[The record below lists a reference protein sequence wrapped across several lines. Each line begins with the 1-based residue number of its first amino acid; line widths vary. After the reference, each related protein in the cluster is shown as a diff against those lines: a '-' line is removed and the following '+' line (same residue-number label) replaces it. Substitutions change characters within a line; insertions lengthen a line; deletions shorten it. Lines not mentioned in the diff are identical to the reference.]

1 MLTCE
6 PSLGHVGTLSP
17 FVLDNI
23 TDAFWPTP
31 SEELVPHHLVTRVKS
46 VQPVRKLRILAL
58 HGFTQSGKWFEIKM
72 KPIEHHIRTTLPSHL
87 LRQYPD
93 GIEFLYP
100 DGPVVLQDDGGD
112 HCRAWFRRLDTVSR
126 YEELDSSLEYL
137 CAYVREHGPVDGVI
151 GFSQGAAIAMMLA
164 SLCEA
169 SINPGRVGA
178 LRSQG
183 SPIHLA
189 PPQGPLKFV
198 IACAGFCGTAAYYSG
213 FYNPKI
219 VTPSLH
225 VIADLDTMV
234 SAEHTSELM
243 QACSN
248 PQVVNHPA
256 AHYLPRDGR
265 NLNAIAEF
273 IAESMPTTC
282 VLPHPQGTNSSS
294 THDLH
299 QAICYTCNFGVHEK
313 LASRTT
319 LKSPKVHWTAQDL
332 AEDSLPSL
340 TTSAS
345 SSVSGQ
351 ADYVEARRPASMKF
365 AFQRMKQ
372 IRRAPLRRAITR

>member
-6 PSLGHVGTLSP
+6 PSLGHVDMLSP
-17 FVLDNI
+17 FILDNI
-23 TDAFWPTP
+23 TDTLGPTRL
-31 SEELVPHHLVTRVKS
+31 EELIPHHLATRVKL

-72 KPIEHHIRTTLPSHL
+72 RRIERHIRTTLPSHRL
-87 LRQYPD
+87 QQYPD

-100 DGPVVLQDDGGD
+100 EGPVALQDDGGD

-137 CAYVREHGPVDGVI
+137 CTYVKTRGPVDGVI
-151 GFSQGAAIAMMLA
+151 GFSQGAAMAMMLTA
-164 SLCEA
+164 LCEA

-178 LRSQG
+178 LQLQG
-183 SPIHLA
+183 SPMHLA
-189 PPQGPLKFV
+189 PSQGPLKFA
-198 IACAGFCGTAAYYSG
+198 ITCAGFCGTAAYYSG

-219 VTPSLH
+219 ITPSLH

-234 SAEHTSELM
+234 SAEHTSDLM

-248 PQVVNHPA
+248 PQVVHHPA

-265 NLNAIAEF
+265 TLNAIAEF
-273 IAESMPTTC
+273 IAESIPATC
-282 VLPHPQGTNSSS
+282 MLPHPQGTNGSSP
-294 THDLH
+294 HDLH
-299 QAICYTCNFGVHEK
+299 QAICYTCNFGIQEP
-313 LASRTT
+313 LTSPTNF
-319 LKSPKVHWTAQDL
+319 KSLKVHWSAQDL

-340 TTSAS
+340 TPSAS
-345 SSVSGQ
+345 SSISGQ
-351 ADYVEARRPASMKF
+351 TDYFGARRPALKKY

-372 IRRAPLRRAITR
+372 IRRVPLRRAITR